1 MATQWKE
8 TYTSDEIEYTNCPLC
23 GDDRQVPLGGQWSLT
38 VVRCQTCSLIY
49 VSPRLKE
56 PEKNYWG
63 EKEKAIAKYGPI
75 FDGKVSHNRDKNYDM
90 ILKMI
95 QGLKPSGS
103 FLDIGTHCGFFLRR
117 ARDRGWNLYG
127 VEPSPTG
134 SALAREKFGLNVTTG
149 YLDEARFPTRFFDV
163 VTMLDV
169 IEHVTDPLNLLCEV
183 HRILKN
189 DGILLIKT
197 PNGEYNFLKY
207 RIFVKA
213 LRMCRLDAFDIR
225 EYCPLQS
232 GHYSG
237 VTPKGRFQD
246 GAMSSRLS
254 GSGR

>member
-1 MATQWKE
+1 
-8 TYTSDEIEYTNCPLC
+8 
-23 GDDRQVPLGGQWSLT
+23 
-38 VVRCQTCSLIY
+38 
-49 VSPRLKE
+49 
-56 PEKNYWG
+56 
-63 EKEKAIAKYGPI
+63 
-75 FDGKVSHNRDKNYDM
+75 
-90 ILKMI
+90 
-95 QGLKPSGS
+95 
-103 FLDIGTHCGFFLRR
+103 
-117 ARDRGWNLYG
+117 
-127 VEPSPTG
+127 
-134 SALAREKFGLNVTTG
+134 LAREKFGLNVTTG